1 MKEAAVKL
9 YGYWRSSASW
19 RVRIALEL
27 KGLAYTYEPVH
38 LVAGQQRETDH
49 RERNPMQQVPVL
61 ELEVGGVVQRITQSL
76 AIVEY
81 LDEAFPAPP
90 LMPAHAL
97 ERARVR
103 ELAEV
108 VNSGIQP
115 LHNSGVLAHLAH
127 AATDA
132 DQQAWGRHFI
142 ARGLAAL
149 EALAA
154 ARAGSFLVGDA
165 VTLADIC
172 LVPQLYQARRFGVD
186 LAPFATLRRV
196 EAACQALP
204 AFQRA
209 HAERQPDAE
218 P

>member
-1 MKEAAVKL
+1 MKL

-27 KGLAYTYEPVH
+27 KGVAYTYVPVH
-38 LVAGQQRETDH
+38 LVAGEQRQVDH

-61 ELEVGGVVQRITQSL
+61 EFEQAGALRRITQSL
-76 AIVEY
+76 AILEY
-81 LDEAFPAPP
+81 LDERYAEPP
-90 LMPAHAL
+90 LLPSTAL

-103 ELAEV
+103 ELAEL

-115 LHNSGVLAHLAH
+115 LHNSGVLAHVAELAPG
-127 AATDA
+127 A
-132 DQQAWGRHFI
+132 DRAVWCRHFI
-142 ARGLAAL
+142 ERGLTAL
-149 EALAA
+149 EALGAA
-154 ARAGSFLVGDA
+154 GAGAFLAGDR
-165 VTLADIC
+165 VTVADIC

-196 EAACQALP
+196 EASCKALP